1 MPNSGYF
8 DTKRDIEIE
17 KAGGFWCHT
26 CLVSHPATEQSPD
39 PRYCQGCY
47 EFLLKEAE
55 VLSESGSTRRPGW
68 IPKPQKA
75 QENQCPIPSPGASIM
90 ATVESPKIKVAIITP
105 RDATRTIIKRGPKH
119 RADLPV
125 EFILKWAGEGM
136 GSKKI
141 TAKLKAEYD
150 ITVGFRTIARILSG
164 QRLLV

>member
-1 MPNSGYF
+1 MPTNGYF
-8 DTKRDIEIE
+8 SSERDKAIMD
-17 KAGGFWCHT
+17 AGGFFCEA
-26 CLVSHPATEQSPD
+26 CLVGKAASEASPD
-39 PRYCQGCY
+39 PRYCQRCY
-47 EFLLKEAE
+47 DFLLKEAE

-119 RADLPV
+119 RVDLPV